1 MAKRRT
7 DLSSLVSSGR
17 AAKGVPT
24 SREEVLAALLRKR
37 AAAWQGGL
45 ADLEAKLR
53 SQILWS
59 LPIEMPEDRAAEAG
73 ATAGDGPSSAA
84 SPPSQSD

>member
-1 MAKRRT
+1 MTKRST

-17 AAKGVPT
+17 VGKGVPT

-37 AAAWQGGL
+37 AAAWRGGL

-53 SQILWS
+53 NQILG
-59 LPIEMPEDRAAEAG
+59 ITRAQALRTEQIMMG
-73 ATAGDGPSSAA
+73 ATPV
-84 SPPSQSD
+84 Q

>member
-1 MAKRRT
+1 MTKRST

-17 AAKGVPT
+17 VGKGVPT

-37 AAAWQGGL
+37 AAAWRGGL

-53 SQILWS
+53 NQILWS
-59 LPIEMPEDRAAEAG
+59 LPIEVPEDRAAEAG
-73 ATAGDGPSSAA
+73 AKVVDGPSSAV